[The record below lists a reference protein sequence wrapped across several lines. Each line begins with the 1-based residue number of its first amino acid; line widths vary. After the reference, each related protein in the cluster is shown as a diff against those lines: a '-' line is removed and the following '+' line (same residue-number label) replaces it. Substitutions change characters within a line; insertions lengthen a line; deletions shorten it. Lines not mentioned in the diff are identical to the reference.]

1 MKRNIAVLMLI
12 CLALTLCACGG
23 QGAKPAAKVENSD
36 QSAFTWGI
44 ELRKSEVKEKLHTDE
59 GVQQYDGGVLNVL
72 HDDAPSEG
80 KVFLILTM
88 TITKQKTGGGQFDW
102 ARLTV
107 KDASGNVYHR
117 MENDAFLSNHTY
129 NRMPGTSLQI
139 GENRGSICLELPPE
153 AAKGGL
159 TLCYDAG
166 DEGENTT
173 AIVL

>member
-1 MKRNIAVLMLI
+1 M
-12 CLALTLCACGG
+12 
-23 QGAKPAAKVENSD
+23 
-36 QSAFTWGI
+36 
-44 ELRKSEVKEKLHTDE
+44 
-59 GVQQYDGGVLNVL
+59 L